1 MQVWTEVLVDQAIAV
16 LWASRALVELLVQE
30 VSPVPR
36 ATTAVGALP
45 ARLAAMALPA
55 RTALMAAPAFPEQ
68 LAAMARAACQA
79 KTAKHPS

>member
-1 MQVWTEVLVDQAIAV
+1 MQVWTEALADQATAV
-16 LWASRALVELLVQE
+16 LRAWRALVELLVRE

-36 ATTAVGALP
+36 ATTAVRALP

-68 LAAMARAACQA
+68 LAAMAHAACQA